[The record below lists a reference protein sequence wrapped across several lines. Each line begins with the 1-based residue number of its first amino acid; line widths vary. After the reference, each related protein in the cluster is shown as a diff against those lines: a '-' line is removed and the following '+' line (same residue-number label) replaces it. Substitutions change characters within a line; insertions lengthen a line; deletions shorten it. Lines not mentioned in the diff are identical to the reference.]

1 MTSRSTLSVLS
12 SFYASSLPH
21 ANATCSRHSGHTSHN
36 TRNTASTALKLHFDR
51 AVLNCAM
58 CFSDF
63 LAISHH
69 HREELRRDVEIKI
82 YVLYHTPAHTK
93 QVRVSHALLEGGHEL
108 AALLIQ
114 KGRLLSLRA
123 SLHIHQVVGHAV
135 PVHKTHVVNVLCRRG
150 VHLTTQFPL
159 QRDKEQGETPQWCR
173 DPWAA

>member
-1 MTSRSTLSVLS
+1 M
-12 SFYASSLPH
+12 
-21 ANATCSRHSGHTSHN
+21 
-36 TRNTASTALKLHFDR
+36 
-51 AVLNCAM
+51 
-58 CFSDF
+58 
-63 LAISHH
+63 
-69 HREELRRDVEIKI
+69 EIKI

-159 QRDKEQGETPQWCR
+159 QRDKEQGKTPQ
-173 DPWAA
+173 

>member
-12 SFYASSLPH
+12 SFYASSLPR

-82 YVLYHTPAHTK
+82 YVLCHTPTHTK

-123 SLHIHQVVGHAV
+123 SLHIHQVVGHTV
-135 PVHKTHVVNVLCRRG
+135 PVHQTHVVNVLCRRG